1 LKSNTKCIFCSII
14 NDEIKAIKIYEDP
27 HFVAFMDKYPINTGH
42 TLLLPKKHHEDI
54 FTMDDEEI
62 GKLYSTV
69 LFLAKG
75 IVKALD
81 AKGLNIGQNNG
92 RAANQIV
99 PHVHVHIIPRY
110 IYDSPNGRWPSRN
123 LISDEEL
130 NKIAKKIKASLTV
143 NGIKVGQ
150 AR

>member
-1 LKSNTKCIFCSII
+1 MKSRTKCIFCSII
-14 NDEIKAIKIYEDP
+14 DNELRAVKIFEDSM
-27 HFVAFMDKYPINTGH
+27 FVAFMDKYPINTGH
-42 TLLLPKKHHEDI
+42 TLVLPKKHHKDI
-54 FTMDDEEI
+54 FTMGNDEI
-62 GKLYSTV
+62 GKLFSTV
-69 LFLAKG
+69 SFLAKG

-110 IYDSPNGRWPSRN
+110 NYDSPNGRWPSRN

-130 NKIAKKIKASLTV
+130 DKIAQKIKASLTLD
-143 NGIKVGQ
+143 GIK
-150 AR
+150 AN

>member
-1 LKSNTKCIFCSII
+1 
-14 NDEIKAIKIYEDP
+14 
-27 HFVAFMDKYPINTGH
+27 MDRYPINTGH
-42 TLLLPKKHHEDI
+42 TLVLPKKHHEDI
-54 FTMDDEEI
+54 FTMDDVEI
-62 GKLYSTV
+62 GKLFLTV
-69 LFLAKG
+69 SFLAKG

-110 IYDSPNGRWPSRN
+110 NYDSPNGRWPSRN

-130 NKIAKKIKASLTV
+130 DKIAQKIKASLTV
-143 NGIKVGQ
+143 SGIKVN
-150 AR
+150 

>member
-1 LKSNTKCIFCSII
+1 MKSETKCIFCSII
-14 NDEIKAIKIYEDP
+14 NDELSAVKIFDNSA
-27 HFVAFMDKYPINTGH
+27 FIAFMDKYPINKGH
-42 TLLLPKKHHEDI
+42 TLVLPKNHHESI
-54 FTMDDEEI
+54 FTMGNDEV
-62 GKLYSTV
+62 GKLFSTV
-69 LFLAKG
+69 SFLAKG

-110 IYDSPNGRWPSRN
+110 SYDSSNGRWPSRN

-130 NKIAKKIKASLTV
+130 EKIAEKIRAFLIV
-143 NGIKVGQ
+143 EGIR
-150 AR
+150 AN

>member
-1 LKSNTKCIFCSII
+1 M
-14 NDEIKAIKIYEDP
+14 
-27 HFVAFMDKYPINTGH
+27 FVAFMDKYPINTGH
-42 TLLLPKKHHEDI
+42 TLVLPKKHHKDI
-54 FTMDDEEI
+54 FTMGNDEI
-62 GKLYSTV
+62 GKLFSTV
-69 LFLAKG
+69 SFLAKG

-110 IYDSPNGRWPSRN
+110 NYDSPNGRWPSRN

-130 NKIAKKIKASLTV
+130 DKIAQKIKASLTLD
-143 NGIKVGQ
+143 GIK
-150 AR
+150 AN

>member
-1 LKSNTKCIFCSII
+1 LKSRTKCIFCSII
-14 NDEIKAIKIYEDP
+14 DNELGAVKIFEDSM
-27 HFVAFMDKYPINTGH
+27 FVAFMDRYPINTGH
-42 TLLLPKKHHEDI
+42 TLVLPKKHHKDI
-54 FTMDDEEI
+54 FTMGNDEI
-62 GKLYSTV
+62 GKLFSTV
-69 LFLAKG
+69 SFLAKG

-110 IYDSPNGRWPSRN
+110 NYDSPNGRWPSRN

-130 NKIAKKIKASLTV
+130 DKIAQKIKASLTLDR
-143 NGIKVGQ
+143 IK
-150 AR
+150 AN

>member
-1 LKSNTKCIFCSII
+1 LKLKTKCIFCSII
-14 NDEIKAIKIYEDP
+14 NGELDAVKVFENSAFI
-27 HFVAFMDKYPINTGH
+27 AFMDKYPINTGH
-42 TLLLPKKHHEDI
+42 TLVLPKDHHESI
-54 FTMDDEEI
+54 FTMADEEV
-62 GKLYSTV
+62 GKLFSTV
-69 LFLAKG
+69 SFLSRG

-110 IYDSPNGRWPSRN
+110 SYDSPNGRWPSRN

-130 NKIAKKIKASLTV
+130 EKIAEKIRTSLTVDGIKAS
-143 NGIKVGQ
+143 
-150 AR
+150 

>member
-1 LKSNTKCIFCSII
+1 
-14 NDEIKAIKIYEDP
+14 
-27 HFVAFMDKYPINTGH
+27 MDRYPINTGH

-62 GKLYSTV
+62 GKLYTTV
-69 LFLAKG
+69 SFLAKG

-110 IYDSPNGRWPSRN
+110 NYDSPNGRWPSRN

-130 NKIAKKIKASLTV
+130 DKIAQKIKASLTV
-143 NGIKVGQ
+143 NSI
-150 AR
+150 RTN

>member
-1 LKSNTKCIFCSII
+1 LKSRTKCIFCSII
-14 NDEIKAIKIYEDP
+14 DNELSAVKIFEDSM
-27 HFVAFMDKYPINTGH
+27 FVAFMDKYPINTGH
-42 TLLLPKKHHEDI
+42 TLVLPKKHHKDI
-54 FTMDDEEI
+54 FTMGNDEI
-62 GKLYSTV
+62 GKLFSTV
-69 LFLAKG
+69 SFLAKG

-110 IYDSPNGRWPSRN
+110 NYDSPNGKWPSRN

-130 NKIAKKIKASLTV
+130 EKIAQKIKASLTLD
-143 NGIKVGQ
+143 GIK
-150 AR
+150 AN

>member
-1 LKSNTKCIFCSII
+1 MKSNTKCIFCSII
-14 NDEIKAIKIYEDP
+14 NDELKAVRIYEDSL
-27 HFVAFMDKYPINTGH
+27 FVAFMDRYPINTGH
-42 TLLLPKKHHEDI
+42 TLVLPKKHHEDI
-54 FTMDDEEI
+54 FTMDDAEF
-62 GKLYSTV
+62 GKLFLTV
-69 LFLAKG
+69 SFLAKG

-110 IYDSPNGRWPSRN
+110 NYDSPNGRWPSRN

-130 NKIAKKIKASLTV
+130 DKIAQKIKSSLTV
-143 NGIKVGQ
+143 NGIKVN
-150 AR
+150 

>member
-1 LKSNTKCIFCSII
+1 M
-14 NDEIKAIKIYEDP
+14 
-27 HFVAFMDKYPINTGH
+27 FVAFMDKYPINTGH
-42 TLLLPKKHHEDI
+42 TLVLPKKHHKDI
-54 FTMDDEEI
+54 FTMGDDEI
-62 GKLYSTV
+62 GKLFSTV
-69 LFLAKG
+69 FFLAKG

-110 IYDSPNGRWPSRN
+110 NYDSPNGRWPSRN

-130 NKIAKKIKASLTV
+130 DKIAQKIKASLTLD
-143 NGIKVGQ
+143 GIK
-150 AR
+150 AN

>member
-1 LKSNTKCIFCSII
+1 MKSNTKCIFCSII
-14 NDEIKAIKIYEDP
+14 NDELKAVKIYEDSA
-27 HFVAFMDKYPINTGH
+27 FVAFMDRYPINTGH
-42 TLLLPKKHHEDI
+42 TLVLPKKHHEDI
-54 FTMDDEEI
+54 FTMDNAEI
-62 GKLYSTV
+62 GKLFLTV
-69 LFLAKG
+69 SFLAKG

-110 IYDSPNGRWPSRN
+110 NYDTPNGRWPSRN

-130 NKIAKKIKASLTV
+130 DKIAQRIKASLTV
-143 NGIKVGQ
+143 NGIKLN
-150 AR
+150 